1 MPLLRKRFDPM
12 PNKITRSLIYWMI
25 LLPLVIVI
33 LFPFAVMFIT
43 AVRPREELFVYPA
56 TWWISEFRW
65 TNFAEMWVKTNFGGA
80 LLNSLYV
87 SVLATGIALLLS
99 IPAAYAMS
107 RYRFVG
113 KGIYK
118 NFLLMTQMM
127 SPIVLVLGLF
137 RLMMSLGLVN
147 NLNSLVITYAA
158 FNLAFTIWMLQS
170 YFNSIPRDLEE
181 AAWMD
186 GASHMTSLIRIFL
199 PLAVPAIVVTAI
211 FTFINSWNEFVLAL
225 TMMRSSDDF
234 TLPVQIYSQVA
245 GRYQIEWHHVMAGT
259 VLATVPVAIV
269 FSWLQR
275 YLIRGM
281 ALGAVK

>member
-1 MPLLRKRFDPM
+1 MTPKLKKSILYWILLSPLCVV
-12 PNKITRSLIYWMI
+12 I
-25 LLPLVIVI
+25 LLPYGI
-33 LFPFAVMFIT
+33 MFVT
-43 AVRPREELFVYPA
+43 AVRPRDELFVYPP
-56 TWWISEFRW
+56 TWTFSEFRW
-65 TNFAEMWVKTNFGGA
+65 DNFVEMWVKTNFGGA

-87 SVLATGIALLLS
+87 SIASTVIAILLS
-99 IPAAYAMS
+99 IPAAYALS

-113 KGIYK
+113 KGLYR

-137 RLMMSLGLVN
+137 RLMVHLNLVN
-147 NLNSLVITYAA
+147 SLNSLVVTYVA
-158 FNLAFTIWMLQS
+158 FNMAFTIWMLQS
-170 YFNSIPRDLEE
+170 YFNTIPRDLEE
-181 AAWMD
+181 ASWMD
-186 GASHMTSLIRIFL
+186 GATQFTSLIRIFL
-199 PLAVPAIVVTAI
+199 PLAVPAMVVTAI

-225 TMMRSSDDF
+225 TLIRNQNDY
-234 TLPVQIYSQVA
+234 TLPVQIFSQVA
-245 GRYQIEWHHVMAGT
+245 GRYQVEWHHVMAGT

>member
-1 MPLLRKRFDPM
+1 MSRKLW
-12 PNKITRSLIYWMI
+12 RSLLYWV
-25 LLPLVIVI
+25 LLSPLVVVI
-33 LFPFAVMFIT
+33 LFPFGVMFVT
-43 AVRPREELFVYPA
+43 AIRPREEIFTYPP
-56 TWWISEFRW
+56 TWGFSEFRW
-65 TNFAEMWVKTNFGGA
+65 SNFAEMWTKTNFGGA
-80 LLNSLYV
+80 LMNSLYV
-87 SVLATGIALLLS
+87 SVLSTAIALLLA

-107 RYRFVG
+107 RYRFAG
-113 KGIYK
+113 KGLYR

-137 RLMMSLGLVN
+137 RLMMALGLVN
-147 NLNSLVITYAA
+147 NLNSLVVTYAA

-181 AAWMD
+181 AAWID
-186 GASHMTSLIRIFL
+186 GASHFTSLVRIFL
-199 PLAVPAIVVTAI
+199 PLAVPAIAVAAI

-225 TMMRSSDDF
+225 TLMRSSEDF
-234 TLPVQIYSQVA
+234 TLPVQIYAQVA
-245 GRYQIEWHHVMAGT
+245 GRYQVEWHHVMAGT

>member
-1 MPLLRKRFDPM
+1 MSSKLS
-12 PNKITRSLIYWMI
+12 RSLLYWAI
-25 LLPLVIVI
+25 LSPLVVVI
-33 LFPFAVMFIT
+33 LFPFAVMFVT
-43 AVRPREELFVYPA
+43 AIRPRDEIFTYPP
-56 TWWISEFRW
+56 TWGFSEFRW
-65 TNFAEMWVKTNFGGA
+65 ENFSEMWVKTNFGGA
-80 LLNSLYV
+80 LMNSIYV
-87 SVLATGIALLLS
+87 SVLATLIALLLA

-107 RYRFVG
+107 RYRFAG
-113 KGIYK
+113 KGIYRT
-118 NFLLMTQMM
+118 FLLMTQMM

-137 RLMMSLGLVN
+137 RLMMALGLVN

-158 FNLAFTIWMLQS
+158 FNMAFTIWMLQS

-181 AAWMD
+181 AAWID
-186 GASHMTSLIRIFL
+186 GASHLTSLVKIFL
-199 PLAVPAIVVTAI
+199 PLAVPAMVVAAI

-234 TLPVQIYSQVA
+234 TLPVQIYAQVA
-245 GRYQIEWHHVMAGT
+245 GRYQVEWHHVMAAT

>member
-1 MPLLRKRFDPM
+1 MTSKL
-12 PNKITRSLIYWMI
+12 TRSAIYWLL
-25 LLPLVIVI
+25 LLPLMVVI
-33 LFPFAVMFIT
+33 LFPFGVMFVT

-56 TWWISEFRW
+56 TWGFSEFRW
-65 TNFAEMWVKTNFGGA
+65 ENFVEMWVKTNFGGA
-80 LLNSLYV
+80 LFNSLYV
-87 SVLATGIALLLS
+87 SITATAIALLLS

-107 RYRFVG
+107 RYRFSG
-113 KGIYK
+113 KGPYRT
-118 NFLLMTQMM
+118 FLLMTQMM

-147 NLNSLVITYAA
+147 DLNSLVITYAA
-158 FNLAFTIWMLQS
+158 FNMAFTIWMLQS

-186 GASHMTSLIRIFL
+186 GASHLTSLVRIFL

-225 TMMRSSDDF
+225 TMMRSSNSF
-234 TLPVQIYSQVA
+234 TLPVQIYAQVA
-245 GRYQIEWHHVMAGT
+245 GRYQVEWHHVMAGT

>member
-1 MPLLRKRFDPM
+1 MSRKLR
-12 PNKITRSLIYWMI
+12 RSILYWAI
-25 LLPLVIVI
+25 LSPLVVVI
-33 LFPFAVMFIT
+33 LFPFAVMFVT
-43 AVRPREELFVYPA
+43 AVRPRDELFVFPP
-56 TWWISEFRW
+56 TWTFSEFRW
-65 TNFAEMWVKTNFGGA
+65 ENFAEMWDKTGFGGA

-87 SVLATGIALLLS
+87 SVSATLIALILS

-107 RYRFVG
+107 RYRFAG
-113 KGIYK
+113 KGAYRT
-118 NFLLMTQMM
+118 FLLMTQMM

-137 RLMMSLGLVN
+137 RLMSAMGLVDT
-147 NLNSLVITYAA
+147 LNSLVLTYAA
-158 FNLAFTIWMLQS
+158 FNMAFTIWMLQS

-186 GASHMTSLIRIFL
+186 GASHFTSLVKVFL
-199 PLAVPAIVVTAI
+199 PLAVPAMVVTAI

-225 TMMRSSDDF
+225 TMLRSSENF
-234 TLPVQIYSQVA
+234 TLPVQIFSQVA
-245 GRYQIEWHHVMAGT
+245 GRYQVEWHHVMAGT

>member
-1 MPLLRKRFDPM
+1 MSRKLR
-12 PNKITRSLIYWMI
+12 RSIIYWAI
-25 LLPLVIVI
+25 LSPLVVVI
-33 LFPFAVMFIT
+33 IFPFAVMFVT
-43 AVRPREELFVYPA
+43 AVRPRDELFVYPP
-56 TWWISEFRW
+56 TWTFSEFRW
-65 TNFAEMWVKTNFGGA
+65 ENFAEMWVKTNFGGA

-87 SVLATGIALLLS
+87 SITATLIALVLS

-107 RYRFVG
+107 RYRFAG
-113 KGIYK
+113 KGAYRT
-118 NFLLMTQMM
+118 FLLMTQMM

-137 RLMMSLGLVN
+137 RLMSALGLVDS
-147 NLNSLVITYAA
+147 LNSLVITYAA
-158 FNLAFTIWMLQS
+158 FNMAFTIWMLQS

-186 GASHMTSLIRIFL
+186 GASHFTSLVKVFL
-199 PLAVPAIVVTAI
+199 PLAVPAMVVTAI

-225 TMMRSSDDF
+225 TMLRSSEQF
-234 TLPVQIYSQVA
+234 TLPVQIFSQVA
-245 GRYQIEWHHVMAGT
+245 GRYQVEWHHVMAGT

>member
-1 MPLLRKRFDPM
+1 MTSKLK
-12 PNKITRSLIYWMI
+12 RSLIYWII
-25 LLPLVIVI
+25 LSPLVVVI
-33 LFPFAVMFIT
+33 LFPFAVMFVT
-43 AVRPREELFVYPA
+43 AVRPREELFTYPP
-56 TWWISEFRW
+56 TWGFSEFRW
-65 TNFAEMWVKTNFGGA
+65 ENFSEMWVKTNFGGA
-80 LLNSLYV
+80 LLNSIYV
-87 SVLATGIALLLS
+87 SVTATVVALTLS

-107 RYRFVG
+107 RYRFAG
-113 KGIYK
+113 KGAYRI
-118 NFLLMTQMM
+118 FLLMTQMM

-137 RLMMSLGLVN
+137 RLMMVLGLVN
-147 NLNSLVITYAA
+147 NLNSLVLTYAA
-158 FNLAFTIWMLQS
+158 FNMAFTIWMLQS

-186 GASHMTSLIRIFL
+186 GASHLTSLTRIFL

-211 FTFINSWNEFVLAL
+211 FSFINSWNEFVLAL
-225 TMMRSSDDF
+225 TMMRSSAFF

-245 GRYQIEWHHVMAGT
+245 GRYQVEWHHVMAAT

>member
-1 MPLLRKRFDPM
+1 MSSKLKR
-12 PNKITRSLIYWMI
+12 SVIYWLL
-25 LLPLVIVI
+25 LLPLVVVI
-33 LFPFAVMFIT
+33 LFPFGVMFVT
-43 AVRPREELFVYPA
+43 AVRPREELFVYPP
-56 TWWISEFRW
+56 TWTFSEFRW
-65 TNFAEMWVKTNFGGA
+65 ENFSEMWVKTNFGGA

-87 SVLATGIALLLS
+87 SITATLLALVLS

-107 RYRFVG
+107 RYRFAG
-113 KGIYK
+113 KGAYRT
-118 NFLLMTQMM
+118 FLLMTQMM

-158 FNLAFTIWMLQS
+158 FNMAFTIWMLQS

-186 GASHMTSLIRIFL
+186 GASHLTSLVRVFL
-199 PLAVPAIVVTAI
+199 PLAIPAVVVTAI

-225 TMMRSSDDF
+225 TMMRSSKDF

-245 GRYQIEWHHVMAGT
+245 GRYQIEWHHVMAAT

-275 YLIRGM
+275 YVIRGM

>member
-1 MPLLRKRFDPM
+1 MSRKLR
-12 PNKITRSLIYWMI
+12 RSILYWAI
-25 LLPLVIVI
+25 LSPLVVVI
-33 LFPFAVMFIT
+33 LFPFAVMFVT
-43 AVRPREELFVYPA
+43 AVRPRDELFVFPP
-56 TWWISEFRW
+56 TWTFSEFRW
-65 TNFAEMWVKTNFGGA
+65 ENFVEMWVKTNFGGA

-87 SVLATGIALLLS
+87 SITATLIALILS
-99 IPAAYAMS
+99 VPAAYAMS
-107 RYRFVG
+107 RYRFAG
-113 KGIYK
+113 KGAYRT
-118 NFLLMTQMM
+118 FLLMTQMM

-137 RLMMSLGLVN
+137 RLISAMGLVDS
-147 NLNSLVITYAA
+147 LNSLVITYAA
-158 FNLAFTIWMLQS
+158 FNMAFTIWMLQS

-186 GASHMTSLIRIFL
+186 GASHFTSLVKVFL
-199 PLAVPAIVVTAI
+199 PLAVPAMVVTAI

-225 TMMRSSDDF
+225 TMLRSSEQF
-234 TLPVQIYSQVA
+234 TLPVQIFSQVA
-245 GRYQIEWHHVMAGT
+245 GRYQVEWHHVMAGT

>member
-1 MPLLRKRFDPM
+1 M

>member
-1 MPLLRKRFDPM
+1 MMSKTKRS
-12 PNKITRSLIYWMI
+12 ILYWII
-25 LLPLVIVI
+25 LAPLVIVI
-33 LFPFAVMFIT
+33 LFPFAVMFVT
-43 AVRPREELFVYPA
+43 AVRPRDELFVYPP
-56 TWWISEFRW
+56 TWGFSEFRW
-65 TNFAEMWVKTNFGGA
+65 ENFAEMWVKTNFGGA

-87 SVLATGIALLLS
+87 SITATGAALVLS

-113 KGIYK
+113 KGLYK

-137 RLMMSLGLVN
+137 RLMMTLGLVN
-147 NLNSLVITYAA
+147 DLNSLVITYAA

-186 GASHMTSLIRIFL
+186 GASHLTSLIRIFL

-225 TMMRSSDDF
+225 TMMRSAEDF

-245 GRYQIEWHHVMAGT
+245 GRYQVEWHHVMAGT

>member
-1 MPLLRKRFDPM
+1 MSSKLK
-12 PNKITRSLIYWMI
+12 RSLIYWTV
-25 LLPLVIVI
+25 LSPLVVVI
-33 LFPFAVMFIT
+33 LFPFGVMFVT
-43 AVRPREELFVYPA
+43 AIRPRDEIFTYPP
-56 TWWISEFRW
+56 TWGFSEFRW
-65 TNFAEMWVKTNFGGA
+65 ENFSEMWVKTNFGGA
-80 LLNSLYV
+80 LANSLYV
-87 SVLATGIALLLS
+87 SVLSTAIALLLA

-107 RYRFVG
+107 RYRFRG
-113 KGIYK
+113 KGLYR

-137 RLMMSLGLVN
+137 RLMMALGLVN
-147 NLNSLVITYAA
+147 NLNSLVVTYAA

-181 AAWMD
+181 AAWID
-186 GASHMTSLIRIFL
+186 GASHFTSLVKIFL
-199 PLAVPAIVVTAI
+199 PLAVPAMVVAAI

-225 TMMRSSDDF
+225 TLMRSSEDF
-234 TLPVQIYSQVA
+234 TLPVQIYAQVA
-245 GRYQIEWHHVMAGT
+245 GRYQVEWHHVMAGT

>member
-1 MPLLRKRFDPM
+1 MMSKAKRS
-12 PNKITRSLIYWMI
+12 ILYWII
-25 LLPLVIVI
+25 LAPLVVVI
-33 LFPFAVMFIT
+33 LFPFAVMFVT
-43 AVRPREELFVYPA
+43 AVRPRDELFVYPP
-56 TWWISEFRW
+56 TWGFSEFRW
-65 TNFAEMWVKTNFGGA
+65 ENFAEMWVKTNFGGA

-87 SVLATGIALLLS
+87 SITATSAALILS

-107 RYRFVG
+107 RYRFAG
-113 KGIYK
+113 KGLYK

-137 RLMMSLGLVN
+137 RLMMTLGLVN
-147 NLNSLVITYAA
+147 DLNSRVITYAA
-158 FNLAFTIWMLQS
+158 FNMAFTIWMLQS

-186 GASHMTSLIRIFL
+186 GASHLTSLIRIFL

-225 TMMRSSDDF
+225 TMMRSSEDF

-245 GRYQIEWHHVMAGT
+245 GRYQVEWHHVMAGT
-259 VLATVPVAIV
+259 VLATVPVAIL